1 MEDPTLKK
9 TATRYLKKKFIVD
22 IFATIISDFLFMN
35 SSTLKWSLR
44 LKLLRFAKIDEIR
57 KTYTQLIDKTIID
70 SPQLR
75 NIYKMIIDVL
85 LFTSLITHILICM
98 WIRIGAVGYL
108 APPEER
114 DSWLFLT
121 GSQFNNIKDVSVY
134 D

>member
-1 MEDPTLKK
+1 
-9 TATRYLKKKFIVD
+9 
-22 IFATIISDFLFMN
+22 MN